1 MKNIS
6 KLLTLLS
13 IIVLATGCSNN
24 NNADSSNSVSSDAS
38 ITSESSSAFI
48 EGEGLSLENFTNE
61 VNKLGEIPTPT
72 RVIYHYEI
80 HETLIGT
87 WYLATDTHGQRLA
100 DGTDVTTTATLTVE
114 TGASNPKPVGEIS
127 TNAMRKLITD
137 TPISIKS
144 WMNYQ
149 KQCRDDAQNDQTGR
163 VNNFQEK
170 FAINPL
176 KTYMLANQARVGD
189 GTTVD
194 GQYSNVQE
202 FCRTFNSDGN
212 VKEFTF
218 KEVTEV
224 DGAVRENGEKP
235 ENMKGKW
242 VVDLTCTVQY
252 SFE

>member
-13 IIVLATGCSNN
+13 AFTLMIACSNT
-24 NNADSSNSVSSDAS
+24 A
-38 ITSESSSAFI
+38 ESSSFVFSSAPISSSEFI
-48 EGEGLSLENFTNE
+48 EGSGVSLEAFTNE
-61 VNKLGEIPTPT
+61 VNKLDDIPKPK
-72 RVIYHYEI
+72 RVIYNYEI

-87 WYLATDTHGQRLA
+87 WYLATNTHGQRLA

-127 TNAMRKLITD
+127 TNAMRNLIAE
-137 TPISIKS
+137 TPISIKN
-144 WMNYQ
+144 WLNYQ
-149 KQCRDDAQNDQTGR
+149 KQCRDAAQNDQTGR

-176 KTYMLANQARVGD
+176 KTYMLESLTRVGD

-202 FCRTFNSDGN
+202 FCRTFNSNGN
-212 VKEFTF
+212 VDKFTF

-224 DGAVRENGEKP
+224 DGAVRQNGDRL

-242 VVDLTCTVQY
+242 VIDLKCTVQY